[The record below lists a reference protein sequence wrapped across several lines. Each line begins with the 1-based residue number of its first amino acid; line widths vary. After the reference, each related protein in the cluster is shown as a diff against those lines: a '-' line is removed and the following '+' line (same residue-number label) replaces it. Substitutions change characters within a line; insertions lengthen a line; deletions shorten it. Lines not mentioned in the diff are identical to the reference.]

1 VALGT
6 ECGWRWLTEVLE
18 LAERVRRARLAGM
31 TWGGVGDGV
40 WLEMVDGGPGAGRA
54 CEARQVGRDD
64 LGWCWGRSMAGDG

>member
-18 LAERVRRARLAGM
+18 LAERVRRARLAGT

-40 WLEMVDGGPGAGRA
+40 WLEMADEGPAAHAFFFMLSYG
-54 CEARQVGRDD
+54 
-64 LGWCWGRSMAGDG
+64 LIFF